1 VRRRQIIVIGTL
13 ALAAIGGAVWLLV
26 PGEPRYQ
33 GKGLGDWLR
42 SLDKTPLA
50 FTGLAPETNQ
60 PAAQALFQMGSDAVP
75 YLVRELRV
83 RDAAWKLKLREW
95 LAKESFLGIDL
106 TPDYVRQR
114 RAIQACY
121 ALGPTAKAAIPEL
134 TERLSERR
142 ISQTL
147 RTFAL
152 AATGPDAL
160 PSMIGALTNSD
171 PEVRLYTASA
181 FRNVAFE
188 AEAAVP
194 ALVMCLSDRQDYRVR
209 CEAAMALA
217 HIRKQPEIVLPA
229 LTQNLSDTNETVRSL
244 TASALAQFRGTAPQR
259 PRP

>member
-1 VRRRQIIVIGTL
+1 MRPRKVIFTTVL
-13 ALAAIGGAVWLLV
+13 ALAVIGGVVWLLV
-26 PGEPRYQ
+26 PGEPQYQ
-33 GKGLGDWLR
+33 GKSLTHWLR
-42 SLDKTPLA
+42 SLDTSPLE

-60 PAAQALFQMGSDAVP
+60 PAAQALLQMGSAAVP

-83 RDAAWKLKLREW
+83 GDTAWKVRLRGW
-95 LAKESFLGIDL
+95 LGRESFLGIDL
-106 TPDYVRQR
+106 TPAYVRQR

-152 AATGPDAL
+152 AATGPEAL
-160 PSMIGALTNSD
+160 PSMIGALTSSD
-171 PEVRLYTASA
+171 PEVRLYTSSA
-181 FRNVAFE
+181 FRNVSFD

-194 ALVMCLSDRQDYRVR
+194 ALVTCLSDPQDYRIR

-217 HIRKQPEIVLPA
+217 HIRKRPEVVVPA

-244 TASALAQFRGTAPQR
+244 TASALARFRATPPATR
-259 PRP
+259 